1 MPNQRAPDAGRFT
14 TEASAVDPDRFL
26 CIAPAPAALR
36 EPLAALILFNHE
48 LVRATE
54 LPSARSGAGPIAAL
68 IRLQWWREVVGNE
81 RDDWHNQPVAV
92 AIRDLLEQG
101 RVPPDALL
109 SMIAAR
115 EAEAEGGLGVA
126 EWRLVL
132 LGGAGGLQRAIG
144 AVLGVA
150 ESASNRLADVGAA
163 FACGALRRYLP
174 ALLAAERDVL
184 PDGIADLD
192 LPSQRAFLAEQGER
206 FLADATGRRLP
217 RGQNCALAPLV
228 LARRDLHGDPA
239 RFDRTGGARGIGDR
253 LAVIAAG
260 LR

>member
-1 MPNQRAPDAGRFT
+1 MTNQRAPEAGRFT
-14 TEASAVDPDRFL
+14 KEARAVDPDRFL
-26 CIAPAPAALR
+26 CIAAAPAALR
-36 EPLAALILFNHE
+36 ETLSALILFNHE

-81 RDDWHNQPVAV
+81 RDDWRNQAVAV
-92 AIRDLLEQG
+92 AVRALLDNG
-101 RVPPDALL
+101 TVPPDTLL

-115 EAEAEGGLGVA
+115 EAEAEGGLGEA
-126 EWRLVL
+126 DWQSVL

-144 AVLGVA
+144 AVLGA
-150 ESASNRLADVGAA
+150 PEHASDGLAATGAA

-174 ALLAAERDVL
+174 ALLAADRPLLPEGVSERDL
-184 PDGIADLD
+184 PG
-192 LPSQRAFLAEQGER
+192 QRAFLAEQGER
-206 FLADATGRRLP
+206 FLAEASGLALP
-217 RGQNCALAPLV
+217 RGQGCALTPLV
-228 LARRDLHGDPA
+228 LARRDLRGDPA
-239 RFDRTGGARGIGDR
+239 RFDRSGGARGLGDR